1 MATLADIRKQYPQYN
16 DLSDADLADALYQTH
31 YADMPR
37 GEFDSA
43 VGIKAD
49 QGLGFVRGAA
59 TAAKNASDLMFK
71 VNPLMAAGDMATKAV
86 GAPPPQEVL
95 GGALEQLRRA
105 MSQVPGKRP
114 GKVGEWAGA
123 TVASA
128 PSWFAPVGPLAQGA
142 AQGYLTS
149 DADNLKGKAIDTA
162 LGAAGNKVASGALDK
177 LGEVLA
183 RTMSPEVRLLAS
195 QGVSLTPGMVNGVKG
210 MAKEDKMMSRPV
222 VGDAIAAARRN
233 TRDTFNV
240 ATVNRAIAPLGLKV
254 PAGTEPGFDSVA
266 FAQDAVKKAYDAVVP
281 RLSVVPDQAF
291 ATDLAAAK
299 GAASMLPQELDAQ
312 FGKILRNLGVE
323 DANQAPM
330 ALAGDALKK
339 AHGELGRLGKTFSQ
353 SVDANQ
359 RELGQALKGA
369 RMALGDLMERQAGNL
384 TPQLKAANT
393 AYRGLSVVEDAASRA
408 DDGVIN
414 TGQLKQAVRRA
425 ATKKTAATGTA
436 FMQDWSNAA
445 RRVIPAVTPDSG
457 TAGRV
462 MAANPAATVMG
473 LPAWAGFKTG
483 QALTEQ
489 MLKANPKL
497 LKIVQDALLKV
508 RGPAGMIGGYLPSAV
523 TQVRDQ

>member
-37 GEFDSA
+37 GEFDKA

-49 QGLGFVRGAA
+49 QGLGFVKGV
-59 TAAKNASDLMFK
+59 TTVGKNANDFMFK
-71 VNPLMAAGDMATKAV
+71 VNPLMAASDFAARAV
-86 GAPPPQEVL
+86 GAPGPEQVIDSS
-95 GGALEQLRRA
+95 LEQLRRA
-105 MSQVPGKRP
+105 MSQVQGKRP
-114 GKVGEWAGA
+114 GKIGEEVGKVAA
-123 TVASA
+123 TV
-128 PSWFAPVGPLAQGA
+128 PTWFTPVGPLAQGA

-149 DADNLKGKAIDTA
+149 DADTAQGKVIDTA
-162 LGAAGNKVASGALDK
+162 LGAAGNKLASGALDK

-183 RTMSPEVRLLAS
+183 RTMSPEVRMLAS
-195 QGVSLTPGMVNGVKG
+195 QGVSLTPGMVNGTKA
-210 MAKEDKMMSRPV
+210 MAKEDKMMSRPL

-233 TRDTFNV
+233 TRDTWNV

-353 SVDANQ
+353 SVDPNQ

-369 RMALGDLMERQAGNL
+369 RMALGDLMERQAGDL
-384 TPQLKAANT
+384 TPALKATNK

-408 DDGVIN
+408 DNGVIN
-414 TGQLKQAVRRA
+414 TGQLKQAVRRG
-425 ATKKTAATGTA
+425 ATKKQAATGTG

-445 RRVIPAVTPDSG
+445 RNVIPAVTPDSG
-457 TAGRV
+457 TAARV
-462 MAANPAATVMG
+462 MAGNPAATVMA
-473 LPAWAGFKTG
+473 LPALAGFKTG
-483 QALTEQ
+483 QALTQ
-489 MLKANPKL
+489 QLLKANPQMLKL
-497 LKIVQDALLKV
+497 VQDALLKL
-508 RGPAGMIGGYLPSAV
+508 RGPAGTIGGYLPSTV
-523 TQVRDQ
+523 SQMRK

>member
-37 GEFDSA
+37 GEFDKA

-49 QGLGFVRGAA
+49 QGLGFVKGV
-59 TAAKNASDLMFK
+59 TTVAKNANDLMFK
-71 VNPLMAAGDMATKAV
+71 VNPMMAASDFAAKAV
-86 GAPPPQEVL
+86 GAPGPEAVISTSL
-95 GGALEQLRRA
+95 DQLRQA
-105 MSQVPGKRP
+105 VSSVPGRRP
-114 GKVGEWAGA
+114 GKFGEWVGA
-123 TVASA
+123 TAASA
-128 PSWFAPVGPLAQGA
+128 PTWFVPAGPLVQGA
-142 AQGYLTS
+142 GQGYLMS
-149 DADNLKGKAIDTA
+149 GADDLKGKALDTA
-162 LGAAGNKVASGALDK
+162 LGAVGNKAGSFVFDKIGGLMTKAL
-177 LGEVLA
+177 A
-183 RTMSPEVRLLAS
+183 PEVRMLAS

-210 MAKEDKMMSRPV
+210 MAKEDKLMSRPL

-233 TRDTFNV
+233 TRDTWNV

-353 SVDANQ
+353 SVDPNQ

-457 TAGRV
+457 TAGRL
-462 MAANPAATVMG
+462 MSG
-473 LPAWAGFKTG
+473 SLPAKAFAVPALVGFKAG
-483 QALTEQ
+483 QAMTKAMTEAAPEVLQ
-489 MLKANPKL
+489 T
-497 LKIVQDALLKV
+497 V
-508 RGPAGMIGGYLPSAV
+508 RGVVTKLQKPAGVIGGMLPSM
-523 TQVRDQ
+523 TMTRD